1 MSLINQVLSQLE
13 RRGVH
18 VEQEQDMVRA
28 VPRPRSGGGLR
39 MFLLL
44 LLASLAVWWW
54 QGRDT
59 AVSSAKPHAQQVAVS
74 VAPKPPS
81 GVASEDRIA
90 SRSGVAAASAVSA
103 VVPVSTVAAVA
114 VSAAKPVQIAS
125 QSVLPPKAAV
135 SAPAPKV
142 VASAVQAKPS
152 GKPREAVV
160 AQPMIRAPKPAA
172 PKAGATASPMS
183 AASQAAAKPPA
194 APAKQ
199 AVAPN
204 PRSKPQVTA
213 PVAETGGMPMKQVSR
228 AQQAETEFR
237 KGSEAMKQGRSSEA
251 IASYQMALQLDGA
264 HDGARQS
271 LVVLLLEDKRGSDA
285 ERLLQER
292 LENRPEH
299 TGFAMLLA
307 RLQVERGA
315 TGEAL
320 VTLERSLA
328 YAEARA
334 DYLAFLAAL
343 QQRNSLHADAAT
355 HYQAA
360 LKLQPGNGTWLMGY
374 GISLQALRRTE
385 EAKAAYRQALES
397 KSLSPDL
404 KVFVQRK
411 LNGL

>member
-1 MSLINQVLSQLE
+1 MSLINQVLTQLE

-28 VPRPRSGGGLR
+28 VPLPRSGGWR
-39 MFLLL
+39 QVILLL
-44 LLASLAVWWW
+44 LLASLAAWWW
-54 QGRDT
+54 LGSGT
-59 AVSSAKPHAQQVAVS
+59 AVNGAKPPVQQVAAS
-74 VAPKPPS
+74 VAPRLSADAAKEE
-81 GVASEDRIA
+81 GIA
-90 SRSGVAAASAVSA
+90 SHSSVAATSSVSA
-103 VVPVSTVAAVA
+103 IAPVSAVAAVA
-114 VSAAKPVQIAS
+114 VPSAAPS
-125 QSVLPPKAAV
+125 LPMPEPQ
-135 SAPAPKV
+135 PAPKPV
-142 VASAVQAKPS
+142 ALPKPAVNSPPNVAASAPVPRNVASATQAKPA

-160 AQPMIRAPKPAA
+160 AQPAKRAPKPAA
-172 PKAGATASPMS
+172 SPDS
-183 AASQAAAKPPA
+183 RHLPPA
-194 APAKQ
+194 PSEAD
-199 AVAPN
+199 
-204 PRSKPQVTA
+204 
-213 PVAETGGMPMKQVSR
+213 GMPMKQVSS
-228 AQQAETEFR
+228 AQLAETEFR
-237 KGSEAMKQGRSSEA
+237 KGTEAMKQGRSSEA
-251 IASYQMALQLDGA
+251 IASYQAALQLDGT
-264 HDGARQS
+264 HDGARQA

-328 YAEARA
+328 HAETRA

-343 QQRNSLHADAAT
+343 QQRNSLHADAAA

-397 KSLSPDL
+397 KNLSPDL

>member
-28 VPRPRSGGGLR
+28 VPPPRSGGRLR
-39 MFLLL
+39 AFLLL

-59 AVSSAKPHAQQVAVS
+59 VVSGAKPHALQVAAS
-74 VAPKPPS
+74 TTPKPPS
-81 GVASEDRIA
+81 GVARENGIA
-90 SRSGVAAASAVSA
+90 SRFGVAAASAVSA
-103 VVPVSTVAAVA
+103 VAPVSTVAAVA
-114 VSAAKPVQIAS
+114 VSAARPVQIAP
-125 QSVLPPKAAV
+125 QSVSPPKAAA
-135 SAPAPKV
+135 SAPMPKI
-142 VASAVQAKPS
+142 VASAVQTKPS

-160 AQPMIRAPKPAA
+160 AQPTIRAPKPAVR
-172 PKAGATASPMS
+172 PDSRPL
-183 AASQAAAKPPA
+183 PPSV
-194 APAKQ
+194 P
-199 AVAPN
+199 
-204 PRSKPQVTA
+204 
-213 PVAETGGMPMKQVSR
+213 AETGGMPMKQISR

-237 KGSEAMKQGRSSEA
+237 KGTEAMKQGRSSEA
-251 IASYQMALQLDGA
+251 IASYQAALQLDGA

-343 QQRNSLHADAAT
+343 QQRNNLHADAAT

>member
-28 VPRPRSGGGLR
+28 VPPSRSGGGLR
-39 MFLLL
+39 IFLLL

-54 QGRDT
+54 QGRNA
-59 AVSSAKPHAQQVAVS
+59 AVSGAKPHAQQAAAS

-81 GVASEDRIA
+81 GVASEQGIA

-114 VSAAKPVQIAS
+114 VSAAKPVQIAP
-125 QSVLPPKAAV
+125 QSVSPPKAAAI
-135 SAPAPKV
+135 APVPKV
-142 VASAVQAKPS
+142 VASAVQAQSS

-160 AQPMIRAPKPAA
+160 AQQTNRVPKPAVR
-172 PKAGATASPMS
+172 PDSRPL
-183 AASQAAAKPPA
+183 PPV
-194 APAKQ
+194 P
-199 AVAPN
+199 
-204 PRSKPQVTA
+204 S
-213 PVAETGGMPMKQVSR
+213 ETGGIPMKQISR

-237 KGSEAMKQGRSSEA
+237 KGTEAMKLGRSSEA
-251 IASYQMALQLDGA
+251 IASYQAALQLDGA
-264 HDGARQS
+264 HDGARQA

-292 LENRPEH
+292 LEGRPEH

-328 YAEARA
+328 HAEARA